1 MPKIFNINVLSM
13 KKSNIFK
20 ALKELLRDML
30 LVIALLCLLVFPF
43 ALIMVA
49 AVIQQIICGN

>member
-30 LVIALLCLLVFPF
+30 LVIALMCLLVFPF

-49 AVIQQIICGN
+49 AVIQQIICN

>member
-1 MPKIFNINVLSM
+1 MPKIFNINVYSM

-20 ALKELLRDML
+20 HLKELLKDML

-43 ALIMVA
+43 ALVFVA
-49 AVIQQIICGN
+49 AVIQQIIWGN